1 VSSPTALTGPDPRR
15 FLSMGSSRPG
25 IPITRVLQIGEKTHW
40 VAPDVSVTG
49 LAIRVKVTAAG
60 Y

>member
-1 VSSPTALTGPDPRR
+1 
-15 FLSMGSSRPG
+15 MGSSRPG